1 MTTDFRALCAEL
13 LQELCCHYRSW
24 ELKEGIYPDAMKR
37 ANAALAEPE
46 PVAEESSVA
55 QPADGEVAE
64 LVAWLRKTSSAAF
77 MDGWPN
83 EESINIDR
91 AADLLERLSPPQ
103 PVPVSER
110 LPGPEDCDERARCWW
125 LTLDWAGPA
134 LWIQTS
140 TPTHWLPANALPL
153 PS

>member
-1 MTTDFRALCAEL
+1 MTNEGYANWIRHTPDED
-13 LQELCCHYRSW
+13 ELC
-24 ELKEGIYPDAMKR
+24 LR
-37 ANAALAEPE
+37 ARAALAEPE

-91 AADLLERLSPPQ
+91 AASLLERLSPPQ

-134 LWIQTS
+134 LWNQTS